1 MFPEPDSDALP
12 PMAGS
17 GCPEC
22 GGIIRAFHHNWRVG
36 NLGRTERRG
45 WAAECRAVSKCQTS
59 RKGVIGYGE
68 KRADAIAAFREKV
81 IQNVKGMASAR
92 CGLNELDG

>member
-1 MFPEPDSDALP
+1 MSIEPITDEAALP
-12 PMAGS
+12 PVAGS

-36 NLGRTERRG
+36 NLGRTVRRG
-45 WAAECRAVSKCQTS
+45 RAAECRAASRCQTS

-68 KRADAIAAFREKV
+68 KRADAIAASREKV
-81 IQNVKGMASAR
+81 IQNK
-92 CGLNELDG
+92 LL